1 VHSYLEKLRKQ
12 GLIQKDP
19 YGVTFGALSVSG
31 RDVYKEP
38 FKPLLP
44 GVKIVPFGDAEALA
58 NALDDTVAAVIVEPI
73 QGEGG

>member
-1 VHSYLEKLRKQ
+1 MTNAYH
-12 GLIQKDP
+12 
-19 YGVTFGALSVSG
+19 GVTFGALSVSG

-73 QGEGG
+73 QGEWWGECASTWLP